1 MADPVV
7 DNTVAGHIGAEYIV
21 AGPFPGKLVVELLLG
36 EYTILKRKREET
48 EVFSLVWSGPGT
60 NRK

>member
-7 DNTVAGHIGAEYIV
+7 DNTVAGHIEVEYIV
-21 AGPFPGKLVVELLLG
+21 AGPFLGKLVVELLLG
-36 EYTILKRKREET
+36 EYTILKRTREKT
-48 EVFSLVWSGPGT
+48 EVSILVWSGPGT